1 MGLSLIHQ
9 SAINKTEWTEGL
21 HLLCIGDATLFGG
34 VVGSLLQ
41 LLMTF
46 NDNKL
51 LLGPAP
57 PATGFMNSGT
67 TS

>member
-1 MGLSLIHQ
+1 M
-9 SAINKTEWTEGL
+9 
-21 HLLCIGDATLFGG
+21 
-34 VVGSLLQ
+34 GSLLQ
-41 LLMTF
+41 LLMTL

-51 LLGPAP
+51 LLGPVP